1 MPVTMG
7 FDVGGTFTD
16 CFIDRDGETAV
27 VKVPTTY
34 YDFSVCFFKAIE
46 EAAGKFDLS
55 MENLL
60 EETESIRY
68 STTIGTNAII
78 ERTGPKLGLI
88 TTAGFEDT
96 IYIGRAR
103 QWADG
108 GSFNEN
114 KDLARIQK
122 PLPLIPRD
130 MVVGVRERVDCFGKV
145 VMPIDKEDVRHK
157 LQYLVDR
164 GAMGFAVCLLWSF
177 RNPEH
182 EQMVRDIIEEEYP
195 ESYLG
200 SMPILLSSEI
210 SPKIGEYGRFMTTIV
225 NAYMHKD
232 LSEQLSG
239 LEERLRE
246 RGFAKPLTLVHNTGG
261 MKKVSR
267 TKAVFTHNAGPVA
280 GVFGSR
286 YIGNLYKAENII
298 FTDMG
303 GTSFDMGVVADG
315 KVRSHDFIPVIDRWR
330 TQVSAIETRSIGA
343 GGGSIAWI
351 NQMMGN
357 VLEVG
362 PQSAGAMPGP
372 VAYNLGGTEP
382 TVTDAD
388 IVLGYLN
395 PRFYL
400 GGKMRLNKEKAQS
413 AIQEKIAKPLGI
425 DAVEAAYRIKKI
437 IDAKMGQEIYKEVA
451 LRGHDPREFIL
462 FASGGA
468 GPSHCCGF
476 NAHLEVPKIITSSF
490 SPVFGAFGAT
500 ALDSYH
506 SYEKSAYLKLY
517 TFGGQKYLDD
527 YTPFNNVV
535 EELQEM
541 AFSDLLLEGYSR
553 EQVQFSLELDMKYG
567 TQMNVTSVV
576 SPLLSLSGE
585 GAVSVLCQAFADA
598 YSTLYTPEA
607 AYPEGG
613 IDVET
618 FYLRAKVPQK
628 HFAFAA
634 HPVGSSL
641 PNSSAVRATRPVF
654 WEEYMNFHPTKIY
667 DFEAL
672 VSGNVIEG
680 PAVIEAE
687 DTTYCISPGYVFTL
701 DQYRNG
707 IFEVQR

>member
-1 MPVTMG
+1 MSVTMG

-46 EAAGKFDLS
+46 EAAEKFDLAA
-55 MENLL
+55 EELL
-60 EETESIRY
+60 GETDSIRY

-108 GSFNEN
+108 GSVNEN

-122 PLPLIPRD
+122 PIPLIPRD
-130 MVVGVRERVDCFGKV
+130 MVVGIRERVDCFGQV
-145 VMPIDKEDVRHK
+145 VLPIDQEDIRQK

-164 GAMGFAVCLLWSF
+164 GAMGFAVCFLWSF
-177 RNPEH
+177 RNDEH
-182 EQMVRDIIEEEYP
+182 ERIVREIIEEEYP
-195 ESYLG
+195 ESYMG
-200 SMPILLSSEI
+200 NMPVLLSSEI

-246 RGFAKPLTLVHNTGG
+246 QGFAKPLTLVHNTGG

-267 TKAVFTHNAGPVA
+267 TKAVYTHNAGPVA
-280 GVFGSR
+280 GVFGSK
-286 YIGNLYKAENII
+286 YVGKLYGAENII

-303 GTSFDMGVVADG
+303 GTSFDMGVVAG
-315 KVRSHDFIPVIDRWR
+315 GSVKSHDFIPVIDRWR

-343 GGGSIAWI
+343 GGGSIAWL
-351 NQMMGN
+351 NRVMGN

-372 VAYNLGGTEP
+372 AAYNLGGTEP

-395 PRFYL
+395 PRYYL
-400 GGKMRLNKEKAQS
+400 GGKMRLNKEKALR
-413 AIQEKIAKPLGI
+413 AIEEKIAKPLGI
-425 DAVEAAYRIKKI
+425 EPVEAAYRIKKI

-476 NAHLEVPKIITSSF
+476 NAHLEIPRIVTSPF

-500 ALDSYH
+500 TLDSFH
-506 SYEKSAYLKLY
+506 SYEKSAYLKLF
-517 TFGGQKYLDD
+517 TFSGQNYLDD
-527 YTPFNNVV
+527 YHAFNHVV
-535 EELQEM
+535 DELKEI
-541 AFSDLLLEGYSR
+541 AYRDLLLEGYKG
-553 EQVQFSLELDMKYG
+553 EDIAFSLELEMKYG
-567 TQMNVTSVV
+567 AQMNVTTVL
-576 SPLLSLSGE
+576 SPVLSLSSE
-585 GAVSVLCQAFADA
+585 DDVKAICQAFADA

-607 AYPEGG
+607 AFPEGG

-618 FYLRAKVPQK
+618 FYLRAKVEQN
-628 HFAFAA
+628 HFVFAE
-634 HPVGSSL
+634 HSLGSSI
-641 PNSSAVRATRPVF
+641 PNSLAVRETRPVF
-654 WEEYMNFHPTKIY
+654 WEEYRDFHSTKIY
-667 DFEAL
+667 DFDAL

-687 DTTYCISPGYVFTL
+687 ETTYCVSPGYKFTL
-701 DQYRNG
+701 DQLRNG
-707 IFEVQR
+707 VFEFLK